1 MQGNAK
7 EMRVLIQKYNR
18 LQIQISHLL
27 SFVCLLFVIK
37 NAFAQ
42 ASFPDIVKNK
52 QGHLVLVSDDL
63 GNQIPDF
70 SYAGYMASEKQIP
83 LVEPKIF
90 VSVEQGDATKK
101 IQAAIDYVSQLKPNA
116 SGFRGA
122 VVLEKGIYEVNGSLQ
137 INHSGVVLRGSG
149 KAENETLLLG
159 TGINREAIVKITGVD
174 DRKYLDTLNFEVQL
188 TPLGAQKIQLV
199 DPSQLKTNDEI
210 TIELPLTNYWID
222 TLNMNAFGGETG
234 WIGWKPRDWQMT
246 WNRRVTA
253 IRGSDVFLNAPLTMP
268 LDKNFGNPRAVLYT
282 WEGRIENIGVENLTI
297 QSAYDNMN
305 PKDEQHRWFGITMEN
320 VKNAWV
326 RQVHFKHLAG
336 GAVNLL
342 NSSQQVTVEDCVA
355 TAPISEIAAYRRHTF
370 YTEGQ
375 QTLFQ
380 RCYSEYGYHD
390 FAVGGLGTTGPNA
403 FIQCESYLPFNNSG
417 TIGSW
422 ATGVLFDV
430 VNIDG
435 NALRFNNRE
444 QAGRGA
450 GWTAANSVIWE
461 SSASRIDNYS
471 PPTSNNWAFGVWGG
485 TMTGNGHWKDVNTH
499 ISPRSLFYAL
509 LEKRL
514 GQLPV
519 PPHLLKIGTEP
530 STSPTIELAAK
541 LTKEALNP
549 HQNLLGWINEV
560 SKQNAIPVDTAKL
573 KSVDDLDWK
582 TESERRNHAKIT
594 IKNGWLTHDG
604 KVVTGRRNQVSWWRG
619 SLRNYDINNAKP
631 HITRFVPGKT
641 GKGFTDDFQE
651 LTQSLRNS
659 NSVAVEHNYGLWYE
673 RRMDDHQRT
682 RRLDADV
689 WPPFY
694 EQPFA
699 RSGQGLAWD
708 HLSKYDL
715 TKFNAWYW
723 NRLRQFAAI
732 AGEYGIVLIQQH
744 YFQHNILEAGAH
756 WSSSPWRAAN
766 NVNNTGF
773 PEPPPYAGEKRIFMA
788 DQFYDVSHQN
798 RKMIHQGFIRKSL
811 ENFHNQSNVI
821 HLTSAEYTG
830 PLSFM
835 EFWLDEVKK
844 YKKEYTENSIIGL
857 SATKD
862 VQDAILADANRENT
876 VDLIDIRYW
885 YYRSDGSV
893 YAPQGGKNL
902 APRQHARK
910 MKQGL
915 ENDTQVY
922 RAIREYHE
930 KYPKKAILYST
941 KNASRFGWPVLM
953 AGGSLANIPKVNIS
967 GFYEALTDMKINT
980 NLDYKSSYWGLEQI
994 GERYLIY
1001 LKNTKTFDLDLSG
1014 YQGLFQLFWIDTKTG
1029 AVISSSNLSGDQK
1042 HVLSAPQPHKNK
1054 LAAFITKI

>member
-1 MQGNAK
+1 MS
-7 EMRVLIQKYNR
+7 VLIHKYNR
-18 LQIQISHLL
+18 LHKKTCHLL
-27 SFVCLLFVIK
+27 VVVFLLFVS
-37 NAFAQ
+37 NVACAQ
-42 ASFPDIVKNK
+42 SSFPDIKNK
-52 QGHLVLVSDDL
+52 RGDLVFISDSL
-63 GNQIPDF
+63 GNKIPDF
-70 SYAGYMASEKQIP
+70 SYAGYMASESPIP

-90 VSVEQGDATKK
+90 VPQQQGDATKI
-101 IQAAIDYVSQLKPNA
+101 IQAAIDYVSQLKPNS

-122 VVLEKGIYEVNGSLQ
+122 VVLDKGIYEISGTLY
-137 INHSGVVLRGSG
+137 INHAGVVLRGSG
-149 KAENETLLLG
+149 KNENESLLLG
-159 TGINREAIVKITGVD
+159 TGINREAIIKIAGFD
-174 DRKYLDTLNFEVQL
+174 DRKYIDTLTIQPNY
-188 TPLGAQKIQLV
+188 TPLGTQKIQLV
-199 DPSQLKTNDEI
+199 DASSLNVNDEI
-210 TIELPLTNYWID
+210 IIEQPLTNKWIEAVK
-222 TLNMNAFGGETG
+222 MNFFGGETG
-234 WIGWKPRDWQMT
+234 WIGWKPRDWQMSWSRT
-246 WNRRVTA
+246 ITA
-253 IRGSDVFLNAPLTMP
+253 IRGADVYLNAPLTMP
-268 LDKNFGNPRAVLYT
+268 LDKNFGNPRAILHT
-282 WEGRIENIGVENLTI
+282 WQGRIEHVGIENLAI
-297 QSAYDNMN
+297 QSTYDKTNL
-305 PKDEQHRWFGITMEN
+305 KDEQHRWFGISMEN

-326 RQVHFKHLAG
+326 RQVQFKHLAG

-355 TAPISEIAAYRRHTF
+355 TAPISEIAAFRRHTF

-403 FIQCESYLPFNNSG
+403 FVQCESYLPFNNSG

-450 GWTAANSVIWE
+450 GWTAANSVLWE

-485 TMTGNGHWKDVNTH
+485 ILSGDGHWKDVNTH
-499 ISPRSLFYAL
+499 IFPRSLFYAL

-519 PPHLLKIGTEP
+519 NPYLLKIGTEP

-549 HQNLLGWINEV
+549 HQNLLGWIDEV
-560 SKQNAIPVDTAKL
+560 SKQNAIPVDTANL

-582 TESERRNHAKIT
+582 NDDKSRNHAKIT
-594 IKNGWLTHDG
+594 IINGWLTHDG
-604 KVVTGRRNQVSWWRG
+604 NVVTGRQNRVSWWRG
-619 SLRNYDINNAKP
+619 SLRNYDVNNAKP

-641 GKGFTDDFQE
+641 GKGFTDDLKE
-651 LTQSLRNS
+651 LVHNLAIS
-659 NSVAVEHNYGLWYE
+659 NGAALEHNYGLWYE

-682 RRLDADV
+682 RRIDADV

-723 NRLRQFAAI
+723 NRLRQFAII

-766 NVNNTGF
+766 NVNDTGF
-773 PEPPPYAGEKRIFMA
+773 PEPPPYAGDKRIFMA
-788 DQFYDVSHQN
+788 EQFYDISHQN
-798 RKMIHQGFIRKSL
+798 RKSIHQGFIRKSL

-830 PLSFM
+830 PLHFM

-844 YKKEYTENSIIGL
+844 YKKEYTGNSIIGL

-876 VDLIDIRYW
+876 VDIIDIRYW
-885 YYRSDGSV
+885 HFRSDGSV

-910 MKQGL
+910 MKPGN
-915 ENDTQVY
+915 ESEPQVY
-922 RAIREYHE
+922 RAVREYRQ
-930 KYPKKAILYST
+930 KYPNKAVLYST
-941 KNASRFGWPVLM
+941 KNASRYGWAVLM
-953 AGGSLANIPKVNIS
+953 AGGSLASIPKINIS
-967 GFYEALTDMKINT
+967 GFFEALAKMKVNT
-980 NLDYKSSYWGLEQI
+980 NLDYKSPFWKLENS
-994 GERYLIY
+994 GESYLIY
-1001 LKNTKTFDLDLSG
+1001 LNNTKTFELNLSANPG
-1014 YQGLFQLFWIDTKTG
+1014 TFTLFWIDTKTG
-1029 AVISSSNLSGDQK
+1029 AVLYSNNIKGNQP
-1042 HVLSAPQPHKNK
+1042 HVLTAPDAYKNK
-1054 LAAFITKI
+1054 LAVFIKKVKHEN